1 MNLYTRT
8 QRPFNQRFY
17 VDLTPI
23 FLYTASMVVLQLQ
36 FADGES
42 VITDVDSWTR
52 CESVCEAVLSEKGIA
67 ECHGWTLGV
76 DNNEDQ
82 RNGLDYVFDVISEME
97 LPQGFPIQKQNL
109 VPLSQKIQ
117 VG

>member
-1 MNLYTRT
+1 
-8 QRPFNQRFY
+8 
-17 VDLTPI
+17 
-23 FLYTASMVVLQLQ
+23 MVVLQLQ

-52 CESVCEAVLSEKGIA
+52 CESICEAVLSEKGIA
-67 ECHGWTLGV
+67 ECHGWTLGL

-97 LPQGFPIQKQNL
+97 LPQGFPIQRQNI

-117 VG
+117 VGQCFIIALLKLKNTILKI